1 MDDLRS
7 LIQSFTFSIWRK
19 RWIAL
24 AVAWVL
30 CVGGWFAVASIP
42 NQYEASARVYVDAD
56 AVLTPLLRG
65 LALDNTPSSQL
76 ELLQHTVL
84 SRPNLEKLISKT
96 DLELQVG
103 GPADLERMVF
113 GLASNIK
120 ITPQTANLFTI
131 SYRTTSAKL
140 AYDVVQ
146 TMLTIFIE
154 SKTGTNRTDMENARQ
169 FLEQQITQYEQ
180 KLRLSEAKRAEFRI
194 KYMDLLP
201 QDANGGLSHLEA
213 ARNTLSGLQE
223 RLKEAQQHRDLIK
236 QETDST
242 PQSLEPDMDAG
253 GFAMAAGGGGGGGNQ
268 LLIDAERHLAELRLK
283 YTDNHPDV
291 IAAKQMV
298 DQIRSSATSQ
308 PAAPA
313 APGAAP
319 RAAHV
324 RAAPTNPVYAQL
336 KLQMLDAESQIGS
349 LERQISEQT
358 KERDRLE
365 GIARGV
371 PGLMAEYADLN
382 RDYDVLR
389 RNHEELLARREEMR
403 IASAADTEAD
413 KVKLEVVD
421 PPQVPQNPV
430 APKRGMMDTA
440 VLLLGLAGGVGF
452 ALMLLQF
459 DSSFQTM
466 DELRKLDLPVA
477 GSISL
482 IAAAVPFH
490 RRAVSVG
497 GFAVA
502 VLLLC
507 AVWGGIM
514 FRLSHPGVA

>member
-7 LIQSFTFSIWRK
+7 LLQRFTFSIWRK

-24 AVAWVL
+24 GVAWVL
-30 CVGGWFAVASIP
+30 CIAGWFAVASIP

-56 AVLTPLLRG
+56 AVLTPLLAG
-65 LALDNTPSSQL
+65 IALNTQGNQL
-76 ELLQHTVL
+76 DLLQHTVL

-96 DLELQVG
+96 DLELSVS
-103 GPADLERMVF
+103 GPADLERLVF
-113 GLASNIK
+113 SLADNIK
-120 ITPQTANLFTI
+120 ITPQTRNLFTI

-146 TMLTIFIE
+146 SMLTIFIE

-169 FLEQQITQYEQ
+169 FLDQQITQYEQ

-213 ARNTLSGLQE
+213 ARNSLAQLQE
-223 RLKEAQQHRDLIK
+223 RLKDAQQHRDLVK
-236 QETDST
+236 QQLDAT
-242 PQSLEPDMDAG
+242 PEMLDPGDAE
-253 GFAMAAGGGGGGGNQ
+253 AAGIGGGGNT
-268 LLIDAERHLAELRLK
+268 LLQDAQRHLAELKLK
-283 YTDNHPDV
+283 YTDQHPDV
-291 IAAKQMV
+291 IAAKQMIE
-298 DQIRSSATSQ
+298 QLRSGALADSAAATAAA
-308 PAAPA
+308 AAPHPA
-313 APGAAP
+313 GSRLRGIP
-319 RAAHV
+319 
-324 RAAPTNPVYAQL
+324 NPVHEQL
-336 KLQMLDAESQIGS
+336 KLQMFEADSAIATLQ
-349 LERQISEQT
+349 RQISDQT
-358 KERDRLE
+358 KDRDKLE
-365 GIARGV
+365 AIARGV

-389 RNHEELLARREEMR
+389 KNHEELLSRREEMR
-403 IASAADTEAD
+403 IASAADTEAE

-430 APKRGMMDTA
+430 APKRSLLDTVVLALGMS
-440 VLLLGLAGGVGF
+440 GGVGF
-452 ALMLLQF
+452 AMMLLQF
-459 DSSFQTM
+459 DSSFQTV

-482 IAAAVPFH
+482 IAAAVPLH
-490 RRAVSVG
+490 RRMLSLS

-507 AVWGGIM
+507 AVWGGLVFKMMRSGI
-514 FRLSHPGVA
+514 A

>member
-7 LIQSFTFSIWRK
+7 LLQRFIFSIWRK

-24 AVAWVL
+24 GVAWVL
-30 CVGGWFAVASIP
+30 CIAGWFAVAAIP

-96 DLELQVG
+96 DLELTVS
-103 GPADLERMVF
+103 GPADLERLVF
-113 GLASNIK
+113 NLAETIR
-120 ITPQTANLFTI
+120 ITPQTQNLFTI
-131 SYRTTSAKL
+131 SYRATSAKL

-146 TMLTIFIE
+146 AMLTIFIE
-154 SKTGTNRTDMENARQ
+154 SKTGTNRSDMENARQ

-213 ARNTLSGLQE
+213 ARNILAGLQE
-223 RLKEAQQHRDLIK
+223 QLTQAKQHRDLIK
-236 QETDST
+236 QELDST
-242 PQSLEPDMDAG
+242 PDALDPG
-253 GFAMAAGGGGGGGNQ
+253 EMAAAGMPTAGGGNQ
-268 LLIDAERHLAELRLK
+268 ALMDAERRLAELRLK

-291 IAAKQMV
+291 ISAKQMV
-298 DQIRSSATSQ
+298 EQLKSSLAGQ
-308 PAAPA
+308 PAPA
-313 APGAAP
+313 AAGHQAA
-319 RAAHV
+319 RAHV
-324 RAAPTNPVYAQL
+324 TLNPVHEQL
-336 KLQMLDAESQIGS
+336 KLKMLDAESEISS
-349 LERQISEQT
+349 LERQIADQT
-358 KERDRLE
+358 KDRDRLE
-365 GIARGV
+365 AIARGV

-389 RNHEELLARREEMR
+389 RNHEELLARREQMH

-430 APKRGMMDTA
+430 APKRAMLDTA

-452 ALMLLQF
+452 AMMLLQF

-466 DELRKLDLPVA
+466 DELRKLELPVA
-477 GSISL
+477 GSISM

-490 RRAVSVG
+490 RRAIGFG

-507 AVWGGIM
+507 AVWGGLM
-514 FRLSHPGVA
+514 FRLPHPGIA

>member
-7 LIQSFTFSIWRK
+7 LLQRFIFSIWRK

-24 AVAWVL
+24 GVAWVL
-30 CVGGWFAVASIP
+30 CIAGWFAVAAIP

-96 DLELQVG
+96 DLELTVG
-103 GPADLERMVF
+103 GPADLERLVF
-113 GLASNIK
+113 SLAETIK
-120 ITPQTANLFTI
+120 ITPQTQNLFTI
-131 SYRTTSAKL
+131 SYRATSAKL

-146 TMLTIFIE
+146 AVLTIFIE
-154 SKTGTNRTDMENARQ
+154 SKTGTNRSDMENARQ

-213 ARNTLSGLQE
+213 ARNILAGLQE
-223 RLKEAQQHRDLIK
+223 QLTQARQHRDLIK
-236 QETDST
+236 QELDST
-242 PQSLEPDMDAG
+242 PDALDPG
-253 GFAMAAGGGGGGGNQ
+253 DMAAAGTPGAGGGNQ
-268 LLIDAERHLAELRLK
+268 VLMDAERRLAELRLK
-283 YTDNHPDV
+283 YTENHPDV
-291 IAAKQMV
+291 ISAKQMV
-298 DQIRSSATSQ
+298 EQLKSSLAGQS
-308 PAAPA
+308 APA
-313 APGAAP
+313 AGGGRP
-319 RAAHV
+319 AAHARV
-324 RAAPTNPVYAQL
+324 ILNPVHEQL
-336 KLQMLDAESQIGS
+336 KLKMLDAESEIGS
-349 LERQISEQT
+349 LERQISDQT
-358 KERDRLE
+358 KDRDRLE
-365 GIARGV
+365 SIARGV

-389 RNHEELLARREEMR
+389 RNHEELLARREQMH

-430 APKRGMMDTA
+430 APKRAMLDTA

-452 ALMLLQF
+452 AMMLLQF

-466 DELRKLDLPVA
+466 DELRKLELPVA
-477 GSISL
+477 GSISM

-490 RRAVSVG
+490 RRAIGFG

-507 AVWGGIM
+507 AVWGGLM
-514 FRLSHPGVA
+514 FRLTHPGIA

>member
-7 LIQSFTFSIWRK
+7 LLQRFIFSIWRK

-24 AVAWVL
+24 GVAWVL
-30 CVGGWFAVASIP
+30 CIAGWFAVAAIP

-65 LALDNTPSSQL
+65 LALDNTPGSQL

-96 DLELQVG
+96 DLELTVG
-103 GPADLERMVF
+103 GPADLERLVF
-113 GLASNIK
+113 SLAETIK
-120 ITPQTANLFTI
+120 ITPQTQNLFTI
-131 SYRTTSAKL
+131 SYRATSAKL

-146 TMLTIFIE
+146 AVLTIFIE
-154 SKTGTNRTDMENARQ
+154 SKTGTNRADMENARQ

-213 ARNTLSGLQE
+213 ARATLAALQE
-223 RLKEAQQHRDLIK
+223 QLTQARQHRDLIK
-236 QETDST
+236 QELDAT
-242 PQSLEPDMDAG
+242 PDALDPG
-253 GFAMAAGGGGGGGNQ
+253 EMAAAGMPVAGGGNQ
-268 LLIDAERHLAELRLK
+268 VLMDAERRLAELRLK
-283 YTDNHPDV
+283 YTENHPDV
-291 IAAKQMV
+291 ISAKQMV
-298 DQIRSSATSQ
+298 EQLKSSLAGQSAPATGAR
-308 PAAPA
+308 PAA
-313 APGAAP
+313 
-319 RAAHV
+319 RARV
-324 RAAPTNPVYAQL
+324 NLNPVHEQL
-336 KLQMLDAESQIGS
+336 KLQMLDAESQINS
-349 LERQISEQT
+349 LERQIADQT
-358 KERDRLE
+358 KDRDHLE

-389 RNHEELLARREEMR
+389 RNHEELLARREQMR

-430 APKRGMMDTA
+430 APKRAMMDTA

-452 ALMLLQF
+452 AMMLLQF

-466 DELRKLDLPVA
+466 DDLRKLELPVA
-477 GSISL
+477 GSISM
-482 IAAAVPFH
+482 ITAAVPFH
-490 RRAVSVG
+490 RRAIGFG

-507 AVWGGIM
+507 AVWGGLM
-514 FRLSHPGVA
+514 FRLTHPGIA

>member
-30 CVGGWFAVASIP
+30 CIGGWFAVASIP
-42 NQYEASARVYVDAD
+42 NQYEASSRVYVDAD

-96 DLELQVG
+96 DLELQIG

-113 GLASNIK
+113 GLAGSIK

-131 SYRTTSAKL
+131 SYRTTNAKL

-146 TMLTIFIE
+146 SMLTIFIE

-213 ARNTLSGLQE
+213 ARNMLAGLQE

-236 QETDST
+236 QQLDST
-242 PQSLEPDMDAG
+242 PESLEGEVDAG
-253 GFAMAAGGGGGGGNQ
+253 GFPVAAAGGGNQ

-291 IAAKQMV
+291 ISAKQMV
-298 DQIRSSATSQ
+298 DQIRGAASQ
-308 PAAPA
+308 PAPA
-313 APGAAP
+313 VQGAAP
-319 RAAHV
+319 RPARV

-336 KLQMLDAESQIGS
+336 KLQMLDAESQISS
-349 LERQISEQT
+349 LERQIADQV
-358 KERDRLE
+358 KDRDRLE

-452 ALMLLQF
+452 AMMLLQF

-490 RRAVSVG
+490 RKALSFG

>member
-7 LIQSFTFSIWRK
+7 LVQSFTFSIWRK

-24 AVAWVL
+24 GVAWVL
-30 CVGGWFAVASIP
+30 CIAGWFGVASIP

-65 LALDNTPSSQL
+65 LALDNTPASQL

-96 DLELQVG
+96 DLELQVS

-113 GLASNIK
+113 GLASAIK
-120 ITPQTANLFTI
+120 INPQTQNLFTI
-131 SYRTTSAKL
+131 SYRSTSPKL

-146 TMLTIFIE
+146 SMLTIFIE

-201 QDANGGLSHLEA
+201 QDANGGLSHLEE
-213 ARNTLSGLQE
+213 ARAMLTGLQE
-223 RLKEAQQHRDLIK
+223 RLKEAHQHRDLIK
-236 QETDST
+236 QELDST
-242 PQSLEPDMDAG
+242 PETLEPDDP
-253 GFAMAAGGGGGGGNQ
+253 GFAAGGGFPAPGAAGNP
-268 LLIDAERHLAELRLK
+268 LLLDAQRHLAELRMK
-283 YTDNHPDV
+283 YTDNYPDV
-291 IAAKQMV
+291 IAAKQLV
-298 DQIRSSATSQ
+298 DQLQKSAASQ
-308 PAAPA
+308 AAAPA
-313 APGAAP
+313 APGAPPRPARRAP
-319 RAAHV
+319 L
-324 RAAPTNPVYAQL
+324 NPVHEQL
-336 KLQMLDAESQIGS
+336 KLQMLDAESQITS
-349 LERQISEQT
+349 LERQIAEQT

-389 RNHEELLARREEMR
+389 RNHEELLSRREEMR
-403 IASAADTEAD
+403 IASAADTEAE

-430 APKRGMMDTA
+430 APKRSMMDTA
-440 VLLLGLAGGVGF
+440 VLLLGMAGGVGF
-452 ALMLLQF
+452 AMMLLQF

-466 DELRKLDLPVA
+466 DELRKLELPVA

-482 IAAAVPFH
+482 IAQAVPFH
-490 RRAVSVG
+490 RRLASFG
-497 GFAVA
+497 GFALG

-514 FRLSHPGVA
+514 YRLSHPGVA

>member
-7 LIQSFTFSIWRK
+7 LLQRFIFSIWRK

-30 CVGGWFAVASIP
+30 CIAGWFAVASIP
-42 NQYEASARVYVDAD
+42 NQYEASARVYVDSD

-65 LALDNTPSSQL
+65 LALDNTPTSQL

-96 DLELQVG
+96 DLELTVG
-103 GPADLERMVF
+103 GPADLERLVF
-113 GLASNIK
+113 YLAENIK
-120 ITPQTANLFTI
+120 ITPQTHNLFTI
-131 SYRTTSAKL
+131 DYRTTSAKL

-146 TMLTIFIE
+146 SMLTIFIE
-154 SKTGTNRTDMENARQ
+154 SKTGTSRTDMENARQ

-201 QDANGGLSHLEA
+201 QDANGGLSHLEE
-213 ARNTLSGLQE
+213 ARNQLAGLQE

-236 QETDST
+236 QQLDST
-242 PQSLEPDMDAG
+242 PETLEPGEAADAAG
-253 GFAMAAGGGGGGGNQ
+253 MPVMAGGGNT
-268 LLIDAERHLAELRLK
+268 LVADAQRHLAELRLK

-291 IAAKQMV
+291 IAAKHMLEQLK
-298 DQIRSSATSQ
+298 TSMAEQ

-313 APGAAP
+313 APGAPPRAP
-319 RAAHV
+319 R
-324 RAAPTNPVYAQL
+324 RGLLNPVHDQL
-336 KLQMLDAESQIGS
+336 RLQMLDAESQIGS
-349 LERQISEQT
+349 LERQIADQV
-358 KERDRLE
+358 KDRDRLE

-403 IASAADTEAD
+403 IASAADTEAE

-430 APKRGMMDTA
+430 APKRALLDSA
-440 VLLLGLAGGVGF
+440 VLLAGLAGGIGF
-452 ALMLLQF
+452 AMMLLQF

-477 GSISL
+477 GSISM
-482 IAAAVPFH
+482 IAATVPFH
-490 RRAVSVG
+490 RRMASFG
-497 GFAVA
+497 GFAVG

-507 AVWGGIM
+507 AVWGGLVY
-514 FRLSHPGVA
+514 RLTHPGVA

>member
-7 LIQSFTFSIWRK
+7 LLQRFIFSIWRK

-24 AVAWVL
+24 GVAWVL
-30 CVGGWFAVASIP
+30 CIAGWFAVAAIP

-96 DLELQVG
+96 DLELTVS
-103 GPADLERMVF
+103 GPADLERLVF
-113 GLASNIK
+113 NLAETIR
-120 ITPQTANLFTI
+120 ITPQTQNLFTI
-131 SYRTTSAKL
+131 SYRATSAKL

-146 TMLTIFIE
+146 AMLTIFIE
-154 SKTGTNRTDMENARQ
+154 SKTGTNRSDMENARQ

-213 ARNTLSGLQE
+213 ARNILAGLQE
-223 RLKEAQQHRDLIK
+223 QLTQAKQHRDLIK
-236 QETDST
+236 QELDST
-242 PQSLEPDMDAG
+242 PDALDPG
-253 GFAMAAGGGGGGGNQ
+253 EMAAAGMPTAGGGNQ
-268 LLIDAERHLAELRLK
+268 ALMDAERRLAELRLK
-283 YTDNHPDV
+283 YTENHPDV
-291 IAAKQMV
+291 ISAKQMV
-298 DQIRSSATSQ
+298 EQLKSSLAGQ
-308 PAAPA
+308 PAPA
-313 APGAAP
+313 AAGHQAA
-319 RAAHV
+319 RAHV
-324 RAAPTNPVYAQL
+324 TLNPVHEQL
-336 KLQMLDAESQIGS
+336 KLKMLDAESEISS
-349 LERQISEQT
+349 LERQIADQT
-358 KERDRLE
+358 KDRDRLE
-365 GIARGV
+365 AIARGV

-389 RNHEELLARREEMR
+389 RNHEELLARREQMH

-430 APKRGMMDTA
+430 APKRAMLDTA

-452 ALMLLQF
+452 AMMLLQF

-466 DELRKLDLPVA
+466 DELRKLELPVA
-477 GSISL
+477 GSISM

-490 RRAVSVG
+490 RRAIGFG

-507 AVWGGIM
+507 AVWGGLM
-514 FRLSHPGVA
+514 FRLTHPGIA